1 MTLLETTYRQ
11 LHSIGLVACAEAFS
25 ADYLG
30 KNRNWYALQKYAGRD
45 FSVAAAIQCLRS
57 VRLKQR
63 NAQLPA
69 QQQLTLL
76 QLEQQLLAHLNEKH
90 SVADVTE

>member
-1 MTLLETTYRQ
+1 MTLLETTYIN

-63 NAQLPA
+63 NAQLPT

-76 QLEQQLLAHLNEKH
+76 QLEQRLLAHLNEKH
-90 SVADVTE
+90 SVADVC

>member
-1 MTLLETTYRQ
+1 MTLLETTYKQ

-30 KNRNWYALQKYAGRD
+30 KNRNWYAFQKYAGRD

-63 NAQLPA
+63 NAQVPT

-76 QLEQQLLAHLNEKH
+76 QLEQQLLDHLTAQH
-90 SVADVTE
+90 SVADVC

>member
-30 KNRNWYALQKYAGRD
+30 KNRNWYAFQKYAGRD
-45 FSVAAAIQCLRS
+45 FSVAAAIKCLRS

-63 NAQLPA
+63 NAQLAA
-69 QQQLTLL
+69 QQQVTLQ
-76 QLEQQLLAHLNEKH
+76 QLEQQLLAHLTAQH
-90 SVADVTE
+90 GVADVTE

>member
-25 ADYLG
+25 RDYLG

-45 FSVAAAIQCLRS
+45 FSMAAAIQCLRS

-90 SVADVTE
+90 SVTDVTE

>member
-1 MTLLETTYRQ
+1 MTLLETTYTN

-30 KNRNWYALQKYAGRD
+30 KNRNWYAFQKYTGRD
-45 FSVAAAIQCLRS
+45 FSVAAAVQCLRS

-63 NAQLPA
+63 NAQLPK
-69 QQQLTLL
+69 QQQVTLQ
-76 QLEQQLLAHLNEKH
+76 QLEQQLLAHLTAQH
-90 SVADVTE
+90 GVADVC